1 MINSKIV
8 GSKEKGVK
16 KKQSKKSVYMW
27 VSVSHKYRGGTTV
40 WVSLGS
46 GPSVPESFLFPLICK
61 LKTSSIKPNRP
72 RYAPS
77 LLDGKKKKNI
87 FSPRD
92 HLTYRLSRSPSD
104 QMIRD
109 ETKAASSSVNVGEFL
124 ARSVSSSV
132 VALFAFLAIS
142 NGISYQLVSYH
153 ILLTSL

>member
-1 MINSKIV
+1 VCIC
-8 GSKEKGVK
+8 GSQCLTNTGAE
-16 KKQSKKSVYMW
+16 
-27 VSVSHKYRGGTTV
+27 
-40 WVSLGS
+40 LPFGS
-46 GPSVPESFLFPLICK
+46 AWAQAPVPESFLFPLICK

-77 LLDGKKKKNI
+77 LLDGKKKKYL
-87 FSPRD
+87 FSTWPSD
-92 HLTYRLSRSPSD
+92 LSPLSRSPSD
-104 QMIRD
+104 QMIARVFAPSFPWFDKIRD